1 MGFRVSSHI
10 SVRCY
15 NVLMFNT
22 KDIKLNPVLM
32 LRLGLGAVFI
42 YAGLSS
48 LVSPFSWVGFVPQW
62 VGVIM
67 PIETFLIFHG
77 VFEVLLG
84 VVLIS
89 GFFLRIVSILAFL
102 SLLSIIVFFGV
113 DEITFRD
120 FGLLMMA
127 LALFLLS
134 KK

>member
-1 MGFRVSSHI
+1 
-10 SVRCY
+10 
-15 NVLMFNT
+15 MFNT

-48 LVSPFSWVGFVPQW
+48 LMSPFLWMSFVPQW
-62 VGVIM
+62 VGVII
-67 PIETFLIFHG
+67 PIETFLVFHG

-84 VVLIS
+84 VTLIS
-89 GFFLRIVSILAFL
+89 GFFLRVASILAFL

-120 FGLLMMA
+120 FGLLMSA
-127 LALFLLS
+127 LALFLLP

>member
-1 MGFRVSSHI
+1 M
-10 SVRCY
+10 
-15 NVLMFNT
+15 LNT
-22 KDIKLNPVLM
+22 KNIKLNPVLI

-48 LVSPFSWVGFVPQW
+48 LMSPFLWVGFVPQW

-67 PIETFLIFHG
+67 PVETFLIFYG

-84 VVLIS
+84 VTFIS
-89 GFFLRIVSILAFL
+89 GFSLRAASVLAFL

-134 KK
+134 KE